1 MFYKILNAHII
12 ITTNEGGKGEP
23 LPPDP
28 DHQTYGQ
35 EK

>member
-12 ITTNEGGKGEP
+12 TTNEGGKGDP

>member
-1 MFYKILNAHII
+1 MNYEILNAQNQIYC
-12 ITTNEGGKGEP
+12 EEGKGEP
-23 LPPDP
+23 IPPDP

>member
-1 MFYKILNAHII
+1 MNYKILNAY
-12 ITTNEGGKGEP
+12 NVYAKNDGGKGDP

>member
-1 MFYKILNAHII
+1 MIFLNVY
-12 ITTNEGGKGEP
+12 NNDEEGKGTP